1 MNTYIFM
8 FIVTLITP
16 ITMIVIGFIYKNR
29 KHYPKI
35 NNISGYRTNRSMK
48 NRETWI
54 FAHKYF
60 GKLSLY
66 IGIINLIISV
76 IIMILIYNKSDNF
89 IYTTGLILTIIQVI
103 FLIIPII
110 PTEKALKKNFDD
122 LGNKKIN
129 KNK

>member
-1 MNTYIFM
+1 
-8 FIVTLITP
+8 
-16 ITMIVIGFIYKNR
+16 
-29 KHYPKI
+29 
-35 NNISGYRTNRSMK
+35 
-48 NRETWI
+48 
-54 FAHKYF
+54 
-60 GKLSLY
+60 
-66 IGIINLIISV
+66 
-76 IIMILIYNKSDNF
+76 MILIYNKSDNF